1 MISAV
6 FLYNPAAGR
15 FPLSE
20 RRRNGLVEYLYCNG
34 IQCEVVSSRPA
45 RDPAPWLDLK
55 NKDLLIVY
63 GGDGTLHQAM
73 SEVVKQKVPVALLP
87 AGTTNVLARELKIPR
102 DPERALSV
110 VVRRKTRRIYLGQ
123 GNGEYFHLMAGIGL
137 DGDVI
142 SRIRTTLKQVLGMG
156 AYYWATAISLLKYP
170 MRPFDVDL
178 EGETHRGTFAVIG
191 NTRNYGGHLLVTPE
205 ARLEENSLDV
215 CLFKGGGR
223 GRYLSYILGTISGRH
238 IHYPDVLYRKVE
250 SGEHLGRPF
259 CPGSDGWGSGRARID
274 RILQLPR
281 GDRGRGSL
289 VVAAAIT
296 QGSCGLRL
304 FSPRNS
310 ICRTS

>member
-20 RRRNGLVEYLYCNG
+20 RRRNGLLEYLYCNG
-34 IQCEVVSSRPA
+34 IRCEVVSSRPA
-45 RDPAPWLDLK
+45 RDPNPWLDLR

-73 SEVVKQKVPVALLP
+73 GEVVKQKVPVALLP

-102 DPERALSV
+102 DPERALAM

-142 SRIRTTLKQVLGMG
+142 SRIKTNLKQVLGMG

-205 ARLEENSLDV
+205 ARLEESLLDV

-238 IHYPDVLYRKVE
+238 IHYPDVLYRKVRHVSISADPSVPVQMDGDLVGHGSIE
-250 SGEHLGRPF
+250 FSSHGEG
-259 CPGSDGWGSGRARID
+259 IE
-274 RILQLPR
+274 
-281 GDRGRGSL
+281 
-289 VVAAAIT
+289 VVV
-296 QGSCGLRL
+296 
-304 FSPRNS
+304 P
-310 ICRTS
+310 